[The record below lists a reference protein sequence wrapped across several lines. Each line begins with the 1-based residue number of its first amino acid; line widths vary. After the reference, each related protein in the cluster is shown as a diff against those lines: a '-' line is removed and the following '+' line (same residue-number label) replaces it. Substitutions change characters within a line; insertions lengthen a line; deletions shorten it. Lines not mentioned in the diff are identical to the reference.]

1 MPKHSGWPVTP
12 PGASALSGPG
22 GAAAYWGMSDFPSAD
37 GSHGEPPTAAVPPPA
52 PLLSPWAPPPLP
64 PRAAAWKN
72 FLAVLWAGLR
82 LALLGRPSLEGLRLG
97 PGLFWALLATSL
109 LLAGG
114 LDWLAAEAPRQ
125 FDWWGLESQAFF
137 FLPLLLFATV
147 LARLSVRPELL
158 WRFAVLVA
166 AAGLL
171 SDTISSLVV
180 QHLLPQGQHKDRWY
194 WVYYAFLQCWNLAVI
209 WRLLSLLGAM
219 GSAVRRGVAAAVVA
233 ALSAALSYYMPYSA
247 IWDKDYSAEYEREEH
262 PRLVAEEIF
271 ARQEQLMWQAL
282 ANIAPTR
289 PGKPSLYFVAYAP
302 DGEQDVFRKEALYST
317 RLFAERFG
325 AAQRSLTLVNSRSTV
340 QELPLA
346 SATNLDQGLRA
357 IGRKMNPQQDI
368 LFLYL
373 TSHGSRD
380 ATLATELP
388 GLSFNTFNAP
398 RLAQI
403 LKDSGIRWK
412 VIVVSACYSG
422 SFLDSLKDDH
432 TLVMTAARAD
442 RTSFGCSDDAE
453 FTWFGRAY
461 LEQALNQ
468 TTSFTDAFSR
478 ARTLVEQW
486 ETRDKEVHSEPQIA
500 EGALIGAKL
509 EQWRATLPGPAR
521 SPAADGGHA
530 AK

>member
-1 MPKHSGWPVTP
+1 
-12 PGASALSGPG
+12 
-22 GAAAYWGMSDFPSAD
+22 
-37 GSHGEPPTAAVPPPA
+37 
-52 PLLSPWAPPPLP
+52 
-64 PRAAAWKN
+64 
-72 FLAVLWAGLR
+72 
-82 LALLGRPSLEGLRLG
+82 
-97 PGLFWALLATSL
+97 
-109 LLAGG
+109 
-114 LDWLAAEAPRQ
+114 
-125 FDWWGLESQAFF
+125 
-137 FLPLLLFATV
+137 
-147 LARLSVRPELL
+147 
-158 WRFAVLVA
+158 
-166 AAGLL
+166 
-171 SDTISSLVV
+171 
-180 QHLLPQGQHKDRWY
+180 
-194 WVYYAFLQCWNLAVI
+194 
-209 WRLLSLLGAM
+209 
-219 GSAVRRGVAAAVVA
+219 
-233 ALSAALSYYMPYSA
+233 
-247 IWDKDYSAEYEREEH
+247 
-262 PRLVAEEIF
+262 
-271 ARQEQLMWQAL
+271 
-282 ANIAPTR
+282 
-289 PGKPSLYFVAYAP
+289 
-302 DGEQDVFRKEALYST
+302 
-317 RLFAERFG
+317 LFAERFG

-340 QELPLA
+340 KELPLA

-388 GLSFNTFNAP
+388 GLSFNTFNAS

-486 ETRDKEVHSEPQIA
+486 ETRDGEVHSEPQIA
-500 EGALIGAKL
+500 EGALIGARL

-521 SPAADGGHA
+521 SPAADGGQA